1 MVHPKRQSPLVIE
14 GLEFGDPRLEK
25 WLTKELGE
33 PIDLTSEELRDSSC
47 WAIDPADG
55 AFLVRTSTGLV
66 RFAKRGDIIVKN
78 PHWGYLEAVRIVVPS
93 A

>member
-1 MVHPKRQSPLVIE
+1 MVHPRVSPFVIE

-25 WLTKELGE
+25 WLTNELGE

-55 AFLVRTSTGLV
+55 AFLIRMSTGLV
-66 RFAKRGDIIVKN
+66 MFAKRGDIIVKN
-78 PHWGYLEAVRIVVPS
+78 QPFGEIAVVRIIVPS